1 MSFRE
6 ALHPRD
12 RRGRFTKKGSI
23 AALTSGSSAK
33 SEGFKLP
40 GTAKVTVRASLSSAT
55 VTYGRT
61 LPLIPGKVNIHLGV
75 LARVEK
81 ASGGPNFL
89 EKRVDS
95 ALTKLASR
103 LPKNKAGEAIGDVL
117 RGKKADLGGITV
129 GGGGRRR
136 VNPTIRAATKS
147 KKKTAGRKV
156 RKPRT
161 PRQPR
166 QRRTS

>member
-1 MSFRE
+1 MAFRE
-6 ALHPRD
+6 SQHPRD
-12 RRGRFTKKGSI
+12 RRGRFARKGSGLTAI
-23 AALTSGSSAK
+23 AGSSAK

-61 LPLIPGKVNIHLGV
+61 LPLIPGRVNVHLGV

-81 ASGGPNFL
+81 AGGGPNFL
-89 EKRVDS
+89 EKRADRLIDAV
-95 ALTKLASR
+95 ASR
-103 LPKNKAGEAIGDVL
+103 LPQNKAGSAVADVL
-117 RGKKADLGGITV
+117 RGKKTEVAGVAIGGN
-129 GGGGRRR
+129 RRR
-136 VNPTIRAATKS
+136 INPTLRATSKS
-147 KKKTAGRKV
+147 KKATAGRKV
-156 RKPRT
+156 RKPRQ

>member
-12 RRGRFTKKGSI
+12 RKGRFAKKGSI
-23 AALTSGSSAK
+23 PALTGGSASRSGA
-33 SEGFKLP
+33 GFKLP

-55 VTYGRT
+55 VSYGRT

-81 ASGGPNFL
+81 AGGGQNFL
-89 EKRVDS
+89 EKRFDS
-95 ALTKLASR
+95 LADKVAGR
-103 LPKNKAGEAIGDVL
+103 LPKNKVGSAIGDVI
-117 RGKKADLGGITV
+117 RGKKTDV
-129 GGGGRRR
+129 GGVTIGGNRRR
-136 VNPTIRAATKS
+136 VNPTIRATSKS
-147 KKKTAGRKV
+147 KKNSAGRKV
-156 RKPRT
+156 RKPRQ

-166 QRRTS
+166 QRS

>member
-1 MSFRE
+1 MAFRE
-6 ALHPRD
+6 SDHPRD
-12 RRGRFTKKGSI
+12 RRGRFAKKG
-23 AALTSGSSAK
+23 ALTAIAGSSAK

-61 LPLIPGKVNIHLGV
+61 LPLIPGRVNVHLGV

-81 ASGGPNFL
+81 AGGGPNFL
-89 EKRVDS
+89 EKRADRLIEAV
-95 ALTKLASR
+95 ASR
-103 LPKNKAGEAIGDVL
+103 LPKNQAGSAVADVL
-117 RGKKADLGGITV
+117 RGKKTEVAGVNIGGN
-129 GGGGRRR
+129 RRR
-136 VNPTIRAATKS
+136 INPTIRATSKS
-147 KKKTAGRKV
+147 KKATAGRKV
-156 RKPRT
+156 RKPRQ